1 MYPPQSG
8 ARSLAAKTCMLSR
21 LNRVWRF
28 IATAICYA
36 TFGLVGTTVPWLALP
51 FIYLWPGTL
60 GQKQRR
66 AKRLVHYCFKFYI
79 YLMRFLG
86 VLTWQIEHLKRLHRP
101 GILVIANHPTLIDV
115 IFLVAFMPHADC
127 VVKGAL
133 RQNPAMRGCFFIT
146 GFIANDSGENLI
158 NCAEETLKNG
168 CALIIFPEGTRTQSR
183 TKSTPLEYSFQRGAA
198 NIAVRTQTD
207 ITPVTIHCNP
217 PTLSKQHK
225 WYYIPPKK
233 VLMSLCVYPDIAIDQ
248 YRDKSA
254 TLASRQLTRD
264 LEDFY
269 NNHQ

>member
-1 MYPPQSG
+1 
-8 ARSLAAKTCMLSR
+8 MLNR
-21 LNRVWRF
+21 LNRSWRF

-51 FIYLWPGTL
+51 FFYLWPGTL

-86 VLTWQIEHLKRLHRP
+86 VLTWQVENLERLQRP

-158 NCAEETLKNG
+158 NGAEETLKYG

-183 TKSTPLEYSFQRGAA
+183 THNTPVEYSFQRGAA
-198 NIAVRTQTD
+198 NIAVRTQVD
-207 ITPVTIHCNP
+207 ITPVTIHCDP

-233 VLMSLCVYPDIAIDQ
+233 VVMSLCVYPDIAVAR
-248 YRDKSA
+248 YCDKSA
-254 TLASRQLTRD
+254 TVASRQLTRD
-264 LEDFY
+264 LEGFY
-269 NNHQ
+269 NTHQSVNPRKDSS

>member
-1 MYPPQSG
+1 M
-8 ARSLAAKTCMLSR
+8 AAKSCMLNC

-60 GQKQRR
+60 GHKQRR

-86 VLTWQIEHLKRLHRP
+86 VLTWQVEYLERLQRP
-101 GILVIANHPTLIDV
+101 GILVVANHPTLIDV

-146 GFIANDSGENLI
+146 GFIANDSGEHLI
-158 NCAEETLKNG
+158 EGAEKTLKHG
-168 CALIIFPEGTRTQSR
+168 CALIIFPEGTRTESR
-183 TKSTPLEYSFQRGAA
+183 TKSTPIEYTFQRGAA
-198 NIAVRTQTD
+198 NIAVRSQVD

-233 VLMSLCVYPDIAIDQ
+233 VVISLCVYPDIAIAG
-248 YRDKSA
+248 YCGKSA
-254 TLASRQLTRD
+254 TLASRHLTRD
-264 LEDFY
+264 LELFY
-269 NNHQ
+269 NAHQSINSRKDSL